1 MSSDRYGLFPINN
14 NPNSDFDVIFIHGL
28 GGDKYTTW
36 ENSDGVSWQNW
47 LAEDYLHEA
56 SVWTIAY
63 GANATNWIEDDMS
76 LDQAADFM
84 LGELA
89 SHGIGEKP
97 YMFIVHS
104 LGGLL
109 VKKILLKANTHP
121 EYQELTDMCKSIVF
135 FAVPHTGSGWSD
147 LLSYA
152 KPLLRNSKLLKVL
165 NKGIEYLNDLV
176 RDFNGLVVKKS
187 IETYVFY
194 ETKEVRASGI
204 LSWGHFKKG
213 IIIVSEESATHV
225 HSNNQMVGLPDDH
238 SSICKIDSK
247 DSSIYRSRIKII
259 MSKMIEVST
268 DMKKDTVENEEIG
281 HGSEQAPR
289 FNIKGDYINGDKYVH
304 NDRSVTVGCS
314 NTGTIIT
321 GDNNIIK

>member
-1 MSSDRYGLFPINN
+1 MSSDRYKLFSVNN
-14 NPNSDFDVIFIHGL
+14 NPSSDFDVIFIHGL
-28 GGDKYTTW
+28 TGDKYSTW
-36 ENSDGVSWQNW
+36 ENSNGESWQRW
-47 LAEDYLHEA
+47 LADDYLHEA

-97 YMFIVHS
+97 YMFVVHS

-109 VKKILLKANTHP
+109 VKKILLKANTYS

-147 LLSYA
+147 LLGYA

-165 NKGIEYLNDLV
+165 NKGTEYLNDLV
-176 RDFNGLVVKKS
+176 QNFNGVVIKNN

-194 ETKEVRASGI
+194 ETKEVRVSDI
-204 LSWGHFKKG
+204 LSWGHLKRG

-238 SSICKIDSK
+238 ISICKIDSK
-247 DSSIYRSRIKII
+247 DSSTYRSRIQTIMNNMIKIVNHVKEEQI
-259 MSKMIEVST
+259 SSVDLNLDEKKKM
-268 DMKKDTVENEEIG
+268 
-281 HGSEQAPR
+281 
-289 FNIKGDYINGDKYVH
+289 NIKVKKGVGYIKTMNGDI
-304 NDRSVTVGCS
+304 SF
-314 NTGTIIT
+314 
-321 GDNNIIK
+321 

>member
-1 MSSDRYGLFPINN
+1 MSEDRYKLFSVNN
-14 NPNSDFDVIFIHGL
+14 NPSSDFDVIFIHGL
-28 GGDKYTTW
+28 TGDKFSTW
-36 ENSDGVSWQNW
+36 ENSNGASWQRW
-47 LAEDYLHEA
+47 LADDYLHEA

-165 NKGIEYLNDLV
+165 NKGTEYLNDLV

-204 LSWGHFKKG
+204 LSWGHLKKG

-247 DSSIYRSRIKII
+247 DSSTYRSRIKTII
-259 MSKMIEVST
+259 NKMIEVT
-268 DMKKDTVENEEIG
+268 NNMKKDTKE
-281 HGSEQAPR
+281 SEKIERESKESSR

-304 NDRSVTVGCS
+304 DKSVTVSGS
-314 NTGTIIT
+314 NSGTIIT